1 MEDYL
6 YKNETYAV
14 IGAAMEVHKELGGGL
29 LEGIYQEAL
38 AIELAE
44 KGIPYERE
52 KELDV
57 YYKGHLLEKKYF
69 ADIICFGEI
78 IVELKAVSE
87 ILPVHEAQLV
97 NYLKI
102 TKKKVGLLINFGAK
116 SLYYKRIVCSK

>member
-1 MEDYL
+1 MEEYL

-44 KGIPYERE
+44 RGIPYERE

-57 YYKGHLLEKKYF
+57 FYKGHKLEKKYF
-69 ADIICFGEI
+69 ADIICFDEV
-78 IVELKAVSE
+78 IVELKSVSE

-102 TKKKVGLLINFGAK
+102 TKKKVGLLVNFGAK
-116 SLYYKRIVCSK
+116 SLYYKRIACSK

>member
-116 SLYYKRIVCSK
+116 SLYYKRIACSK